1 MLIIRE
7 ICNGKDINALTLND
21 FDFNVSKRTFQ
32 RDIKK
37 VKDFFIEHFACIP
50 IAVDSATHTRAYKMC
65 VWGEKKSLYLDKS
78 SSKDLNESNL
88 DSALRTS
95 RYKNDKV
102 AVTFQSQ
109 KSIASYIK
117 KFATLSGIKSLY
129 PTLDEDFLSELLDDN
144 INSIYD
150 ITQSNY
156 EKINAELFNQIA
168 DAILNNEIVSFDYK
182 EKQRIV
188 KPYKLAHIK
197 GIWYLIAD
205 ENNKLKHFSFTKMQN
220 IAFLPKRFYPKRA
233 FLKQISDNQNL
244 WLSSNPKSA
253 LIIINIKAKGY
264 FLRKSLP
271 KNITLIG
278 YDDRKILIRYS
289 FAFDDEL
296 FNFLKLWIPYAQ
308 IKEPKAL
315 QIRFNEMLEDYVG
328 ETRERVECKGEV
340 KGENSPR

>member
-1 MLIIRE
+1 MDSSLR
-7 ICNGKDINALTLND
+7 ATHYAQND
-21 FDFNVSKRTFQ
+21 DR
-32 RDIKK
+32 
-37 VKDFFIEHFACIP
+37 
-50 IAVDSATHTRAYKMC
+50 AVDSPKPHTNHR
-65 VWGEKKSLYLDKS
+65 
-78 SSKDLNESNL
+78 NL
-88 DSALRTS
+88 TITL
-95 RYKNDKV
+95 
-102 AVTFQSQ
+102 QSQ
-109 KSIASYIK
+109 KSIATYIK

-156 EKINAELFNQIA
+156 EKINAELFNQIS

-182 EKQRIV
+182 DKQRIV
-188 KPYKLAHIK
+188 KPYKLSHIK

-244 WLSSNPKSA
+244 WLSANPKST
-253 LIIINIKAKGY
+253 LIIIDIKAKGY

-271 KNITLIG
+271 KNINLIG

-289 FAFDDEL
+289 FAFDDEI
-296 FNFLKLWIPYAQ
+296 FNFLKIWLPYAR

-315 QIRFNEMLEDYVG
+315 QIRFNEILENYVREMRERLKVGLDLAHESKEIQG
-328 ETRERVECKGEV
+328 ESKGDSSESKGESSESKSNQRDSTRESKGDS
-340 KGENSPR
+340 GESKHESE